1 MNFYA
6 RPTKC
11 LLVLAA
17 AALAALMGTKS
28 PPVVASGDPCAEAK
42 PLSAS
47 GQGAPARVCRAP
59 T

>member
-11 LLVLAA
+11 ILVLAA
-17 AALAALMGTKS
+17 AALAALTGAKS
-28 PPVVASGDPCAEAK
+28 PVVASGEPCPAAK

-47 GQGAPARVCRAP
+47 GQVAPARVCRAP
-59 T
+59 S